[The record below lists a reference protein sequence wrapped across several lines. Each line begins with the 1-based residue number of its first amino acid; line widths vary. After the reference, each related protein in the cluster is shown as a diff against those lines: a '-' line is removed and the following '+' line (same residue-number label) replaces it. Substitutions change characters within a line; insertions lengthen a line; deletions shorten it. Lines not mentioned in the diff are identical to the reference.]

1 MADVKWFK
9 ITTDMFDDEK
19 IKIIE
24 SMPDRDTILIIWI
37 KLISLAAKIN
47 ENGWIFLTEEVPYD
61 EAMLATVL
69 NRPVNTV
76 RLAIG
81 LFTKYEM
88 IETGDNGKLLI
99 TNFEKHQNIE
109 GLEKIREQGRL
120 RTARFR
126 EKLKLLP
133 QGNVTVTLRNAPD
146 KNRRRI
152 EIEKKYG
159 INNHDIKDG
168 IIYKKDGSIDEDKT
182 IIHHQSLRK
191 VKQAL
196 KGKIPCLE
204 ANKKL
209 YRNELKRLGIPA
221 VK

>member
-61 EAMLATVL
+61 ENTLATVL
-69 NRPVNTV
+69 NRPINTV
-76 RLAIG
+76 KLALG
-81 LFTKYEM
+81 LFAKYKM
-88 IETGDNGKLLI
+88 IETGDNGTLLI

-133 QGNVTVTLRNAPD
+133 QGNVTVMLRNAPD
-146 KNRRRI
+146 KNRKRI
-152 EIEKKYG
+152 DKIREEKYG
-159 INNHDIKDG
+159 IKSNNQEG
-168 IIYKKDGSIDEDKT
+168 VVYKENGGIDEIKT
-182 IIHHQSLRK
+182 IIHHQSLYK
-191 VKQAL
+191 VRQAL
-196 KGKIPCLE
+196 TGKVPCLE
-204 ANKKL
+204 ANKKI
-209 YRNELKRLGIPA
+209 YRKELKRLGI
-221 VK
+221 KI